1 MKACI
6 SLLLVAVLILGFATL
21 LKASVDESLALYFT
35 FDEEKGDKA
44 IDQSGKGTE
53 GEISGGK
60 WVEGK
65 FLQALELNGT
75 TDYVKV
81 VANDNIEID
90 TQITPLFWFKKTTQE
105 GGQPSYPRIVSRA
118 PNDANEIAI
127 HSANGQLAYYFRD
140 IQGAWN
146 DIAPVEQAKW
156 YHFAL
161 AYDGKTYKGY
171 LDGKEVYSSD
181 ISKKANYPGDLYI
194 GTRYNLNEHFAG
206 VLDEFAIYSRG
217 LKEAE
222 INDAMKK
229 GVIPSGVADSGKLAT
244 TWCCIKSND

>member
-1 MKACI
+1 M
-6 SLLLVAVLILGFATL
+6 GFATL

-35 FDEEKGDKA
+35 FDEGKGDKA
-44 IDQSGKGTE
+44 TDQSGKGTE

-65 FLQALELNGT
+65 FDSALEFNGT

-81 VANDNIEID
+81 VANDNIKID
-90 TQITPLFWFKKTTQE
+90 TQITILFWFKKTTNE
-105 GGQPSYPRIVSRA
+105 GGQPSYPRIVSRH
-118 PNDANEIAI
+118 PDDAHEIAI
-127 HSANGQLAYYFRD
+127 HSANGQLAYYARN

-146 DIAPVEQAKW
+146 DIAPVETGKW

-161 AYDGKTYKGY
+161 AYDSKTYKGY
-171 LDGKEVYSSD
+171 LDGKEVYSFD
-181 ISKKANYPGDLYI
+181 ISKKASYPGDLYL

-206 VLDEFAIYSRG
+206 VLDEFAIYSRS

-222 INDAMKK
+222 VNEAMKK
-229 GVIPSGVADSGKLAT
+229 GVIPSSVAASGKLAT
-244 TWCCIKSND
+244 TWASIKK

>member
-1 MKACI
+1 MKARI
-6 SLLLVAVLILGFATL
+6 LLLLAVSFIVFVIAFTSS
-21 LKASVDESLALYFT
+21 ASESLQLYFT
-35 FDEEKGDKA
+35 FDEGKGDKA
-44 IDQSGKGTE
+44 IDQSGKGSE

-65 FLQALELNGT
+65 FGKALEFNGT

-81 VANDNIEID
+81 VANDNINID
-90 TQITPLFWFKKTTQE
+90 TKIAILFWFQKTTKE

-118 PNDANEIAI
+118 PNDAHEIAI
-127 HSANGQLAYYFRD
+127 HSANGQLAYFFRD

-146 DIAPVEQAKW
+146 DITAVDLGKW

-161 AYDGKTYKGY
+161 TYDGKTYKSY
-171 LDGKEVYSSD
+171 LDGKEVYSFD
-181 ISKKANYPGDLYI
+181 ISKKATYPGDLYI

-206 VLDEFAIYSRG
+206 VVDEFAIYSSD
-217 LKEAE
+217 LTENE

-229 GVIPSGVADSGKLAT
+229 GVIPSLVSAKGKLTT
-244 TWCCIKSND
+244 TWGDIKQ